1 MSGDR
6 RAPHHQSARLASL
19 SNQLISMPPP
29 SSSKLISAFLGCL
42 CLAALTGAAAPV
54 EFKIGLI
61 GLDSSHCVRFAR
73 MFNDPADKEYLGG
86 ARIVCAYKGGSPDLE
101 MSRTRIEG
109 FTSTV
114 RDRYGVAI
122 VDSIAEVAA
131 RSDGIMI
138 LSVDGR
144 AHLSQARE
152 AFKAGKPVFIDKPFA
167 GSLAE
172 GVAMARLA
180 RALRVPVFSSSNL
193 RYAAGVRKVQAAKIG
208 EIRAVITHGPAT
220 IEPTVPDFFF
230 YGIHATEALFA
241 VLGPG
246 CDTVTRIPGEEV
258 DVIAGKWNDGR
269 TGMVY
274 GLRGGSRA
282 WGITAFGSKG
292 VVDDRSPND
301 LTALAPYI
309 LEFLR
314 TGKSPVPL
322 ETTLEILAFM
332 EAADESKRGG
342 GVPVKLPVVGGLPPA
357 P

>member
-1 MSGDR
+1 MPARPFFKLFS
-6 RAPHHQSARLASL
+6 APVVLFCFAAVSA
-19 SNQLISMPPP
+19 
-29 SSSKLISAFLGCL
+29 
-42 CLAALTGAAAPV
+42 TAAPV

-86 ARIVCAYKGGSPDLE
+86 ARIVCAFKGGSPDLE

-109 FTSTV
+109 FTATV
-114 RDRYGVAI
+114 SGKYGVAI
-122 VDSIAEVAA
+122 VDTIAEVVA

-144 AHLSQARE
+144 AHLPQARE

-167 GSLAE
+167 GSLAQ
-172 GVAMARLA
+172 GVAIARLA
-180 RALRVPVFSSSNL
+180 RELRVPVFSSSNL
-193 RYAAGVRKVQAAKIG
+193 RYAPGVRKVQAAKIG
-208 EIRAVITHGPAT
+208 EIRAVITHGPAA
-220 IEPTVPDFFF
+220 IESTVPDFLF

-241 VLGPG
+241 VLGAG

-292 VVDDRSPND
+292 VIDDRSPND

-332 EAADESKRGG
+332 EAADESKRRG
-342 GVPVKLPVVGGLPPA
+342 GVPVKMPVLSTLPPV